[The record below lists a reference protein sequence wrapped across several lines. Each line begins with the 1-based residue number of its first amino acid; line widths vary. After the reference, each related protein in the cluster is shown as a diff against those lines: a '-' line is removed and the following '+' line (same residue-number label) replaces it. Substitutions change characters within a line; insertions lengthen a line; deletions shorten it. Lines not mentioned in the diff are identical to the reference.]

1 MRTFDNEEQRG
12 RRNNRKN
19 DRPRNAEHSRD
30 DRDFGHK
37 KEFRNSDSNHKRRF
51 DGDRTQRNN
60 DFNRERRNDNERNFK
75 RNDNNFGRRK
85 ETRSFDE
92 DMRTPDS
99 KNYSGK
105 KVDKGSKFFNA
116 PDYHKKR
123 NNDRSNNR
131 PAKPSRFRAKDY
143 KDYDNFDE
151 FDDTNYTERRNRRF
165 EKPKQTK
172 KDNGEIRLNKYIANA
187 GVCSRREAD
196 TYIQAGVVTIN
207 GEIVT
212 ELGTRVKP
220 GDEVRFGGELLNP
233 ERLVYILLNK
243 PKNCVTTLDDPEER
257 QTVMDIVK
265 DACPERI
272 YPVGRLDRNTTGLLL
287 LTNDGE
293 LTKKLTHPSYEK
305 KKIYQVETDRDITK
319 ADIQQM
325 ADGIELEDGFI
336 AVDAV
341 SYVGDSKNII
351 GVEIHSGRN
360 RIVRR
365 ILEHFG
371 YQVKR
376 LDRVYFAGL
385 TKLNL
390 PRGKWRFLTDK
401 EITILKTGMY
411 E

>member
-1 MRTFDNEEQRG
+1 MRTFDDEARG
-12 RRNNRKN
+12 SRNNRDRRNNDKPQKFSRRDNDGGRDGRHSDRKFGR
-19 DRPRNAEHSRD
+19 DDDYKPRNP
-30 DRDFGHK
+30 K
-37 KEFRNSDSNHKRRF
+37 
-51 DGDRTQRNN
+51 
-60 DFNRERRNDNERNFK
+60 FNRERK
-75 RNDNNFGRRK
+75 P
-85 ETRSFDE
+85 RSFDE
-92 DMRTPDS
+92 DMRNPDNDNFYGKKKDKAS
-99 KNYSGK
+99 KYYDAPEYQKKHNGGHHGGKPSGK
-105 KVDKGSKFFNA
+105 
-116 PDYHKKR
+116 PE
-123 NNDRSNNR
+123 
-131 PAKPSRFRAKDY
+131 RFRTKNY

-151 FDDTNYTERRNRRF
+151 FDDNNYQERRIRRS

-172 KDNGEIRLNKYIANA
+172 KENEEIRLNKYIANA
-187 GVCSRREAD
+187 GICSRREAD

-207 GEIVT
+207 GEVVT
-212 ELGTRVKP
+212 ELGTKVKP
-220 GDEVRFGGELLNP
+220 GDEVRFGGEIINP
-233 ERLVYILLNK
+233 EKLVYILLNK

-257 QTVMDIVK
+257 HTVMDIVK

-287 LTNDGE
+287 LTNDGD

-305 KKIYQVETDRDITK
+305 KKIYQVETDKNISK
-319 ADIQQM
+319 ADLQAM

-371 YQVKR
+371 YEVKR

-390 PRGKWRFLTDK
+390 PRGKWRFLTEK

>member
-1 MRTFDNEEQRG
+1 MRTFDKEDQRG
-12 RRNNRKN
+12 QRNNRR
-19 DRPRNAEHSRD
+19 DRDERPRRSEHSRD

-37 KEFRNSDSNHKRRF
+37 KDFRSHDGEKPFRRE
-51 DGDRTQRNN
+51 D
-60 DFNRERRNDNERNFK
+60 NRHNEGRNFRRDDK
-75 RNDNNFGRRK
+75 NFKPRK
-85 ETRSFDE
+85 ENRSFDE

-99 KNYSGK
+99 HNFSGK
-105 KVDKGSKFFNA
+105 KVDKGSKFYDA
-116 PDYHKKR
+116 PEYQKKR
-123 NNDRSNNR
+123 NTNRHTSR
-131 PAKPSRFRAKDY
+131 PAGKPDRFRSKDY
-143 KDYDNFDE
+143 KSIDDFNEFDE
-151 FDDTNYTERRNRRF
+151 NNYTERRNHRS
-165 EKPKQTK
+165 EKPKQIK
-172 KDNGEIRLNKYIANA
+172 KNNEEVRLNKYIANA
-187 GVCSRREAD
+187 GICSRREAD

-207 GEIVT
+207 GEVIT

-220 GDEVRFGGELLNP
+220 GDEVRFGGELINP

-257 QTVMDIVK
+257 QTVMDLVK

-305 KKIYQVETDRDITK
+305 KKIYQVETDHDISRN
-319 ADIQQM
+319 DIQAL
-325 ADGIELEDGFI
+325 ADGFELEDGFI
-336 AVDAV
+336 AADAV

-365 ILEHFG
+365 MLEHLG

-390 PRGKWRFLTDK
+390 PRGKWRFLTEK